1 MEKMRKYLLIT
12 LVCVILIIP
21 MFFGIYLEYLFIREF
36 TLIVIFNLIS
46 GFIIFLVINK
56 LIVVYGY
63 DSQSF
68 EAIKKQDVIHAMI
81 SKNHKAVIWIFLPM
95 TMLFEE
101 LIFRYYMIGLLLNQ
115 GGLNIISAILISS
128 IVFSLYHIHTW
139 FRFKNLRILLIYF
152 GNSFLLG
159 LFNGYILLTLG
170 LIPCIFIHFALVL
183 LLYYKIYTRYFEGN
197 INSK

>member
-1 MEKMRKYLLIT
+1 MKHMRKYLIIA

-36 TLIVIFNLIS
+36 TLLVIFNLIL
-46 GFIIFLVINK
+46 GLAIFLIITK

-68 EAIKKQDVIHAMI
+68 EAIKKQDVIDAMI
-81 SKNHKAVIWIFLPM
+81 SKNHKEVIWIFLPM
-95 TMLFEE
+95 TMLLEE

-115 GGLNIISAILISS
+115 GGLNIFSAILISS
-128 IVFSLYHIHTW
+128 IAFSLYHIHTW
-139 FRFKNLRILLIYF
+139 FRFKNLRILLIYL
-152 GNSFLLG
+152 GDSFLLG

-170 LIPCIFIHFALVL
+170 LIPCILIHFALVL
-183 LLYYKIYTRYFEGN
+183 ILYYNIYTRYFKGN